1 MGVKNL
7 VMVTLKKRT
16 AHFLLFA
23 LVLFVFPLKAQD
35 EREIEVT
42 AQSILAR
49 VDQVMEY
56 PRGLIRG
63 RMKHIHPDGKS
74 YTVEI
79 TGKVAPEDYIFTFS
93 SKSRGDELK
102 VLYNLR
108 GEDIWVYNIHS
119 IRLYHKMGIDRFDEV
134 LSTNFTFLD
143 LSNADLQSNYTA
155 DIKGIVTIKGKESYK
170 LHLQPIF
177 RGGKYGM
184 LTLFVS
190 REDLLPLRID
200 FHDRDNAIFKFMTL
214 SKVRYMD
221 DRIIPIRYD
230 MMNIRQGTV
239 TILSFYDFEREA
251 TFDPEIFR
259 SKKLGSQ

>member
-1 MGVKNL
+1 
-7 VMVTLKKRT
+7 MVTLKKRT
-16 AHFLLFA
+16 AQLLLIL
-23 LVLFVFPLKAQD
+23 LVLSTFPLEAQD

-74 YTVEI
+74 YTIEI
-79 TGKVAPEDYIFTFS
+79 TGKVASEDSLFVFS
-93 SKSRGDELK
+93 SKERGDQLK

-119 IRLYHKMGIDRFDEV
+119 IRLYHKMGIDRFDEL

-143 LSNADLQSNYTA
+143 LSNADFQSNYTA
-155 DIKGIVTIKGKESYK
+155 EIKGIVTVKGKESYR
-170 LHLQPIF
+170 LELQPIF

-200 FHDRDNAIFKFMTL
+200 FHDRDNAIYKFMTL
-214 SKVRYMD
+214 SKVRYVE

-239 TILSFYDFEREA
+239 TILSFYDFERDV

-259 SKKLGSQ
+259 SEKLGSR